1 MPARYRNFRVQHLT
15 LQEINAPSL
24 REPTRADY
32 LRLLVAAAI
41 WGSTFLCIEIAL
53 VDFSPAAIAAYRVL
67 LASGLLL
74 LICFWREQR
83 IALDSRK
90 VALLAGIGLLNS
102 VVPFTLIG
110 WGQLSIDSS
119 TTGILLASSPFAT
132 LLLSH
137 FMTSDDRFTWNKLV
151 GLILG
156 FAGVWVLLG
165 QGLEEG
171 SGTFTGML
179 AVVLAGCC
187 YSLASILIRQL
198 GSVPSLALA
207 AGTLVSAGV
216 IMLPVLL
223 WLDPPWQQSYNLGS
237 ASALLFLAIGPTA
250 IAYVLR
256 AQIVRH
262 NGAVFMSNVGYL
274 IPLFA
279 VFWAWLLLG
288 ERPSVTMFI
297 ALILILGGVALGQN
311 RFRQWL
317 RLGFERL

>member
-1 MPARYRNFRVQHLT
+1 MPARQRIFRVRHLT
-15 LQEINAPSL
+15 LQEINASSL
-24 REPTRADY
+24 REPTLADY
-32 LRLLVAAAI
+32 LRLLFAAAI

-53 VDFSPAAIAAYRVL
+53 LDFSPAAIAAYRVL
-67 LASGLLL
+67 LASVLLV
-74 LICFWREQR
+74 LICRWREQR
-83 IALDSRK
+83 VALDGRTI
-90 VALLAGIGLLNS
+90 ALLAGIGALNS

-132 LLLSH
+132 LLMSH
-137 FMTSDDRFTWNKLV
+137 FMTRDDRFSWNKLV
-151 GLILG
+151 GLIVG
-156 FAGVWVLLG
+156 FAGICVLLG
-165 QGLEEG
+165 QGLQAG

-187 YSLASILIRQL
+187 YSLSSILIRQL
-198 GSVPSLALA
+198 NCVPSLALA
-207 AGTLVSAGV
+207 AGTLVSASV
-216 IMLPVLL
+216 IMLPLL
-223 WLDPPWQQSYNLGS
+223 IWLDPPWQQRVS
-237 ASALLFLAIGPTA
+237 AQSAGALLFLAIGPTA

-256 AQIVRH
+256 AQIVKH

-288 ERPSVTMFI
+288 ERPTVTMCI
-297 ALILILGGVALGQN
+297 ALVLILGGIALGQN

-317 RLGFERL
+317 KTGFQRL